1 MATQNLSKIKRKRRL
16 SEYQYLLPFS
26 QVLSYFYLLGVK
38 GDWDLRISD
47 LVKNPVGTDTKHV

>member
-47 LVKNPVGTDTKHV
+47 LVKNPDGTDV